1 MTSIRSRASR
11 VPRRRLRHGVT
22 DQCINCAS
30 GGKSASARAWRYGQV
45 DSPSR
50 KYESSV
56 TVVQSQ
62 TVGQRLWLVH
72 AQAIKS
78 DLRPLQSTI
87 KLFVWPG
94 AGISIK
100 TFGTKK
106 NRRAGLCKGTSKVL
120 PPITGDV
127 CHFMLSSV
135 SGCSILIDLLL
146 LGYFCQS
153 MNPLE
158 IYDM

>member
-1 MTSIRSRASR
+1 MWRRSG
-11 VPRRRLRHGVT
+11 HCT
-22 DQCINCAS
+22 S
-30 GGKSASARAWRYGQV
+30 GGRSESAQTWHYGQV

-56 TVVQSQ
+56 VPSQ

-78 DLRPLQSTI
+78 DFQRTI
-87 KLFVWPG
+87 ELFVW

-106 NRRAGLCKGTSKVL
+106 IEELDRARESPRFYLPSLEMYVVLCCPVFQ
-120 PPITGDV
+120 V
-127 CHFMLSSV
+127 VVF
-135 SGCSILIDLLL
+135 
-146 LGYFCQS
+146 
-153 MNPLE
+153 
-158 IYDM
+158 

>member
-1 MTSIRSRASR
+1 MW
-11 VPRRRLRHGVT
+11 RHSGH
-22 DQCINCAS
+22 CAS
-30 GGKSASARAWRYGQV
+30 GGRSESAQTWQYGQV
-45 DSPSR
+45 DLQSR

-56 TVVQSQ
+56 VPSQ
-62 TVGQRLWLVH
+62 TVGQRLRLVR

-87 KLFVWPG
+87 KLFVW

-106 NRRAGLCKGTSKVL
+106 NWRAGSCKGKSKVL
-120 PPITGDV
+120 PPITGNV

-135 SGCSILIDLLL
+135 SGCSILIDFLL

-153 MNPLE
+153 MNPLDVA
-158 IYDM
+158 ICSIKCHQQIKNLIQLNHFNN